1 MSSEGEALGKFVL
14 EANPYG
20 PQSIQVS
27 RRFVNLPLEKARKRK
42 KKQAAQASAQPNE
55 GPQKQEAEVSGQA
68 SEEQMYYLDGPAAA
82 LNSENPLPGSE
93 YASSAYSSEPRQQPP
108 AEELKPEDLEDG
120 HAVEQRILKS
130 PGANLWWYF
139 DGEPHRV
146 VKAIRIPYPYTPPG
160 SDGAKPV
167 RTEYVLIGFVG
178 YGTP

>member
-1 MSSEGEALGKFVL
+1 MSNEGEALGKFVL

-27 RRFVNLPLEKARKRK
+27 RKFVNLPLEKARKRK
-42 KKQAAQASAQPNE
+42 KGHAAQPSAQPND
-55 GPQKQEAEVSGQA
+55 GPQKQEAEVSGQ
-68 SEEQMYYLDGPAAA
+68 SIEEQMYYLDGPAAA
-82 LNSENPLPGSE
+82 LNSGNPLPGSE
-93 YASSAYSSEPRQQPP
+93 YASSAYSSEPRQQPR
-108 AEELKPEDLEDG
+108 AEEPKPEDLEDG
-120 HAVEQRILKS
+120 DAVQQRILGA